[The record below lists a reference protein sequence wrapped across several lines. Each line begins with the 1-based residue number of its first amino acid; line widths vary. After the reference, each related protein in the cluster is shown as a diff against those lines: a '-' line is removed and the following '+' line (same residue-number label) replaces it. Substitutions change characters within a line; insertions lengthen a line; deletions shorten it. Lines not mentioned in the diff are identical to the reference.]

1 MNIDKQLFSYND
13 IRRIDTDVVIICD
26 KMKYKYVL
34 EVKLLNKLILI
45 DGNSLSFRAFY
56 ALPLLQNKAGIH
68 TNAVYGFA
76 MLLEKIIK
84 EEQPTHFLVAFDA
97 GKTTFRHDTYGEY
110 KGGRQT
116 TPPELSEQ
124 FPYVRQLLDA
134 YQIKRY
140 ELDNYEADDIIG
152 TLSKAANDEQFQTI
166 IVTGDRDLTQLATE
180 DVTIYYTKKG
190 VTDVDHYTP
199 QFISEKYDGLVPEQI
214 IDMKG
219 LMGDTSDNIP
229 GVAGVGEKTAIKLLK
244 QFTTVENVYEHL
256 DEVSGKKLKEKLE
269 NSKDDALMSKKLAT
283 INCESPIEVSLKDTK
298 LPENPDISEKIEL
311 FKKLEFKQLLDQID
325 INGDNTTTEEKEM
338 NVTTDFTNIDFTDL
352 KSAIVHFE
360 LDGSNYLKDDILKFA
375 LYDGIHHVVID
386 AQDIHKYEQLI
397 EWLENEQTEKIVYDA
412 KKSYV
417 VAHRLDINIKNIEFD
432 IMLASYII
440 DPSRN
445 IDDVHSVVTNFGQHF
460 VQQSVAV
467 YGKGKKRQ
475 VPEDEILNHYIATII
490 EAISESQS
498 IMKDYL
504 EEYNQT
510 DLLYD
515 LELPLARILS
525 QMEEIG
531 IYTDAKDLQEME
543 KEIQSKLDVLVD
555 NIYQSAGASFNINSP
570 KQLGVVLFE
579 TLELPVIK
587 KTKTGYS
594 TAVDVLEQLQ
604 GEHPII
610 EYILEYRQLAK
621 LQSTYV
627 EGLQKVISKDNRIH
641 TRFNQTLAQTGRLS
655 SIDPNLQNIPI
666 RLEEGRKIRKAF
678 KSTDE
683 NNVIF
688 SADYSQIELRV
699 LAHITQDESMKQAF
713 INDEDIHTA
722 TAMKVFEV
730 PANEVDSVMRRQA
743 KAVNFGIVYGI
754 SDYGLSQSLGITR
767 KQAKKF
773 IDDYLNSFPGVKQYM
788 EDVVKDCKAQGYVET
803 LLHRRRY
810 IPDITSRNF
819 NLRGFAE
826 RTAMNTPIQGSAADI
841 IKLAMVNFAN
851 EVKHTEFHAKLLLQ
865 VHDELIFEIPKEEVE
880 AFGEFIEDIMDN
892 ALKLDVP
899 LKIESSYGQTWYDAK

>member
-1 MNIDKQLFSYND
+1 MLN
-13 IRRIDTDVVIICD
+13 
-26 KMKYKYVL
+26 KYVL
-34 EVKLLNKLILI
+34 EVKIVNKLILI

-97 GKTTFRHDTYGEY
+97 GKTTFRHDKYSEY
-110 KGGRQT
+110 KGGRQK
-116 TPPELSEQ
+116 TPPELTEQ
-124 FPYVRQLLDA
+124 FPYVRQLLDT

-140 ELDNYEADDIIG
+140 ELENYEADDIIG
-152 TLSKAANDEQFQTI
+152 TLSKEADNAHFETI
-166 IVTGDRDLTQLATE
+166 IVTGDRDLTQLATD

-199 QFISEKYDGLVPEQI
+199 DFIAEKYDGLVPNQI

-219 LMGDTSDNIP
+219 LMGDASDNIP

-244 QFTTVENVYEHL
+244 QFSTVENVYEHL

-269 NSKDDALMSKKLAT
+269 NSKDDALMSKELAT
-283 INCESPIEVSLKDTK
+283 INCASPIEVSLEDTM
-298 LPENPDISEKIEL
+298 LPENPDTSAKIDL
-311 FKKLEFKQLLDQID
+311 FKKLEFKQLLEQID
-325 INGDNTTTEEKEM
+325 VDGTHSTAEEKEL
-338 NVTTDFTNIDFTDL
+338 NVESDFKNIDF
-352 KSAIVHFE
+352 KSLTSATIHFE

-375 LYDGIHHVVID
+375 LFADEHHVVVD
-386 AQDIHKYEQLI
+386 AANIHDYPELI
-397 EWLENEQTEKIVYDA
+397 AWLEDDTTEKNVYDA
-412 KKSYV
+412 KKTYI
-417 VAHRLDINIKNIEFD
+417 VAHRLKISISNIIFD
-432 IMLASYII
+432 VMLASYII
-440 DPSRN
+440 DPSRA
-445 IDDVHSVVTNFGQHF
+445 IDDVNSVVSNYGQHY
-460 VQQSVAV
+460 VQQSVEV
-467 YGKGKKRQ
+467 YGKGKKRHL
-475 VPEDEILNHYIATII
+475 PEDDVLNHYVATVI
-490 EAISESQS
+490 EAINQVKP
-498 IMKDYL
+498 IMQEQL
-504 EEYNQT
+504 IEYNQT
-510 DLLYD
+510 NLLD
-515 LELPLARILS
+515 NLELPLARILS
-525 QMEEIG
+525 EMEETG
-531 IYTDAKDLQEME
+531 IYTVANDLEEME
-543 KEIQSKLDVLVD
+543 KEIQTKLDVLID
-555 NIYQSAGASFNINSP
+555 NIYQAAGESFNINSP

-579 TLELPVIK
+579 TLKLPVIK

-604 GEHPII
+604 GQHPII

-627 EGLQKVISKDNRIH
+627 EGLQKVISADNRIH

-655 SIDPNLQNIPI
+655 SIDPNLQNIPV

-678 KSTDE
+678 KSSDE
-683 NNVIF
+683 NSVIF

-713 INDEDIHTA
+713 INDDDIHTA
-722 TAMKVFEV
+722 TAMKVFGVE
-730 PANEVDSVMRRQA
+730 PDEVDGMMRRQA

-767 KQAKKF
+767 KQAKQF
-773 IDDYLNSFPGVKQYM
+773 IDDYLDSFPGVKQYM
-788 EDVVKDCKAQGYVET
+788 EDIVKDCKAQGYVET

-841 IKLAMVNFAN
+841 IKLAMVNFDKEIKN
-851 EVKHTEFHAKLLLQ
+851 TDFHAKLLLQ
-865 VHDELIFEIPKEEVE
+865 VHDELIFELPKDEVE
-880 AFGEFIEDIMDN
+880 AFSEFIEDIMDN
-892 ALKLDVP
+892 ALELDVP
-899 LKIESSYGQTWYDAK
+899 LKVESNYGATWYDAK

>member
-1 MNIDKQLFSYND
+1 M
-13 IRRIDTDVVIICD
+13 
-26 KMKYKYVL
+26 
-34 EVKLLNKLILI
+34 NKLILI

-97 GKTTFRHDTYGEY
+97 GKTTFRHEQYSEY
-110 KGGRQT
+110 KGGRQK

-152 TLSKAANDEQFQTI
+152 TLSKQANAEKFETI
-166 IVTGDRDLTQLATE
+166 IVTGDRDLTQLATD

-199 QFISEKYDGLVPEQI
+199 EFIAEKYDGLVPNQI

-219 LMGDTSDNIP
+219 LMGDASDNIP

-244 QFTTVENVYEHL
+244 QFSTVENVYNHIE
-256 DEVSGKKLKEKLE
+256 EVSGKKLKEKLE
-269 NSKDDALMSKKLAT
+269 NSKSDALMSKELAT
-283 INCESPIEVSLKDTK
+283 INCDSPIEVTLADTK
-298 LPENPDISEKIEL
+298 LPESPDSTAKIDI
-311 FKKLEFKQLLDQID
+311 FKKLEFKQLLDQVD
-325 INGDNTTTEEKEM
+325 VEGTHTSAEELELEITSDFS
-338 NVTTDFTNIDFTDL
+338 NVDFNELSEATI
-352 KSAIVHFE
+352 HFE

-375 LYDGIHHVVID
+375 LYDGSNHVVID
-386 AQDIHKYEQLI
+386 ADNVHDYPELI
-397 EWLENEQTEKIVYDA
+397 AWLENDKTEKIVYDA
-412 KKSYV
+412 KKSYI
-417 VAHRLDINIKNIEFD
+417 VAHRLDIAIKHIVFD
-432 IMLASYII
+432 VMLASYII
-440 DPSRN
+440 DPSRT
-445 IDDVHSVVTNFGQHF
+445 IDDVNSVVSYFDQHYVKENIEVF
-460 VQQSVAV
+460 
-467 YGKGKKRQ
+467 GKGKKRH
-475 VPEDEILNHYIATII
+475 VPEDDILDHHVGTII
-490 EAISESQS
+490 EAINKTKPKMEAQ
-498 IMKDYL
+498 L

-510 DLLYD
+510 NLLDD

-525 QMEEIG
+525 EMEETG
-531 IYTDAKDLQEME
+531 IYTVATDLQEME
-543 KEIQSKLDVLVD
+543 KEIQAKLDVLIN
-555 NIYQSAGASFNINSP
+555 NIYNAAGESFNINSP

-604 GEHPII
+604 GQHPII
-610 EYILEYRQLAK
+610 DYILEYRTLSK

-627 EGLQKVISKDNRIH
+627 EGLQKVISEDNRIH

-655 SIDPNLQNIPI
+655 SVDPNLQNIPI
-666 RLEEGRKIRKAF
+666 RLEEGRRIRKAF
-678 KSTDE
+678 KSSDD

-722 TAMKVFEV
+722 TAMKVFNV
-730 PANEVDSVMRRQA
+730 QPDEVDSLMRRQA

-767 KQAKKF
+767 KQAKQF
-773 IDDYLNSFPGVKQYM
+773 IDDYLDSFPGVKQYM
-788 EDVVKDCKAQGYVET
+788 EDIVKDCKAQGYVET

-841 IKLAMVNFAN
+841 IKLAMVNFVN
-851 EVKHTEFHAKLLLQ
+851 EVKHTDFHAQLLLQ
-865 VHDELIFEIPKEEVE
+865 VHDELIFELPKDEVE
-880 AFGEFIEDIMDN
+880 AFSEFIEEIMDN
-892 ALKLDVP
+892 ALALDVP
-899 LKIESSYGQTWYDAK
+899 LKVETSYGKTWYDAK